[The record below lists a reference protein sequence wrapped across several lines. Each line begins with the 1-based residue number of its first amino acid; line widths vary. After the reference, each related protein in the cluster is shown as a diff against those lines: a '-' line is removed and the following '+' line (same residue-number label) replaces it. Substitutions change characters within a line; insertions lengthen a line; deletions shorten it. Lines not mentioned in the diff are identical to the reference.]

1 LDLSNKIGGN
11 KWKEI
16 SAMRT
21 EHCFLKE
28 VPKDFRE
35 KYERDPDNFFKK
47 MRRKPRF
54 WKRLF
59 RIFF

>member
-1 LDLSNKIGGN
+1 MEGY
-11 KWKEI
+11 WKEI
-16 SAMRT
+16 PATGT

-35 KYERDPDNFFKK
+35 KYERGSDKFFKK
-47 MRRKPRF
+47 MRRKPSF

-59 RIFF
+59 RTFF

>member
-1 LDLSNKIGGN
+1 MEGY
-11 KWKEI
+11 WKEI